1 MLQILKKNIVM
12 NNEFKKKF
20 ILRPVYKYNTQSN
33 YFVQN
38 LKFIDQPLWS
48 DLNEIEISLTQ

>member
-1 MLQILKKNIVM
+1 M